1 MVNGAGGATVGC
13 KAKKIPRPVLR
24 KGRSE
29 DKVLHFS
36 RHWVR
41 YKRASNLGND
51 QQIRDQLLACCDDEL
66 MEELNKLHGD

>member
-29 DKVLHFS
+29 DKFLHFS

-51 QQIRDQLLACCDDEL
+51 QQIRDQLLACSSEDL
-66 MEELNKLHGD
+66 MEELNNRAG